1 MEGNLT
7 KILIKKILGKVCIPP
22 PPWIPYKEV
31 WPSPFLALTFTLPS
45 EAPGPSP
52 PPSRKTSLPLD
63 PINAVKKLKIL
74 NFNIK
79 QDKIYFWEFI
89 RQKRLLGPIK

>member
-1 MEGNLT
+1 MESNLT

-22 PPWIPYKEV
+22 LGYLTKRYDPPLFWHSLS
-31 WPSPFLALTFTLPS
+31 PSPLRPQAPS
-45 EAPGPSP
+45 PP

-79 QDKIYFWEFI
+79 QAKFYF
-89 RQKRLLGPIK
+89 

>member
-1 MEGNLT
+1 MESNLT

-22 PPWIPYKEV
+22 PGYLTKRYDPPLFWQSLS
-31 WPSPFLALTFTLPS
+31 PSPVRPQA
-45 EAPGPSP
+45 PSP
-52 PPSRKTSLPLD
+52 PPLKKTSLPLD

-79 QDKIYFWEFI
+79 QAKFYF
-89 RQKRLLGPIK
+89 

>member
-1 MEGNLT
+1 MESNLT

-45 EAPGPSP
+45 EAPGPFP
-52 PPSRKTSLPLD
+52 PPLKKNVPSLRP
-63 PINAVKKLKIL
+63 NQRCQEA
-74 NFNIK
+74 
-79 QDKIYFWEFI
+79 
-89 RQKRLLGPIK
+89 